1 MREDSTK
8 REIEEFKKAQEDA
21 NKRRNELITN
31 LEART
36 KCVGANEF
44 KKGVCGNKGLAHE
57 LETGDSEDVEDET
70 EESKKDDS
78 QGQWFLRGKKKEE
91 PDQDLRTLLDTL
103 ASEKED
109 SEEEH
114 EEWFEEGSAIN
125 KRTFLEGIGYSFSN
139 DLEQEEG
146 SCSI

>member
-1 MREDSTK
+1 
-8 REIEEFKKAQEDA
+8 
-21 NKRRNELITN
+21 
-31 LEART
+31 
-36 KCVGANEF
+36 
-44 KKGVCGNKGLAHE
+44 LAPE
-57 LETGDSEDVEDET
+57 LETGDSGDVEDET

-78 QGQWFLRGKKKEE
+78 QGQWFLCGKKKEE
-91 PDQDLRTLLDTL
+91 PDQELRTLLDTL

-125 KRTFLEGIGYSFSN
+125 KSTFLEGIGYNSSN

-146 SCSI
+146 SCSQ